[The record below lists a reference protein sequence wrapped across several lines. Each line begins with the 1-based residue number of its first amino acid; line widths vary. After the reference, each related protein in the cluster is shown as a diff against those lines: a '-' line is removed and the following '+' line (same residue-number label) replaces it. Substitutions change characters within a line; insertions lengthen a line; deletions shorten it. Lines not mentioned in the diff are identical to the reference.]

1 MAMIISQCSLSVL
14 RQSAEKLRAGDLVA
28 FPTETVYGIGADAEN
43 KDAVAR
49 MYQVK
54 NRPASHPVIVH
65 IAELNDVDYWAQ
77 EIPEYA
83 INLMRDFWPG
93 PMTLLLKRRE
103 VAGDFLTGAQE
114 IVGLRIPANSL
125 TLGLLNE
132 FKAVGGK
139 GIAAP
144 SANRYGAVS
153 PTTAEAVSQ
162 ELSEYLLQ
170 DDQILD
176 GGPCLVGVEST
187 IIDCSGQNPKILRPG
202 AISAQM
208 IEESTGIVLEEVGE
222 TKIRV
227 SGSDKQHYAPKAKV
241 IVGGQSQS
249 GEGLIAMSDV
259 ATPEGVIRLAEPKSI
274 EEYARVLYSAL
285 RMSDS
290 QNLER
295 VRIIPPKGQGLAVAI
310 RDRINRAGA
319 LPVDR
324 DLYLQSED

>member
-14 RQSAEKLRAGDLVA
+14 RKSAEKLRAGDLVA

-54 NRPASHPVIVH
+54 NRPTGHPVIVH
-65 IAELNDVDYWAQ
+65 IAELNDVDYWAKDV
-77 EIPEYA
+77 PEYA

-93 PMTLLLKRRE
+93 PMTLLLRRRDA
-103 VAGDFLTGAQE
+103 AGDFLTGAQE

-125 TLGLLNE
+125 ALGLLNE
-132 FKAVGGK
+132 FKAFGGK

-162 ELSEYLLQ
+162 ELSEYLSPN
-170 DDQILD
+170 DQILD

-187 IIDCSGQNPKILRPG
+187 IIDCSSESPKILRPG
-202 AISAQM
+202 AISAEM

-241 IVGGQSQS
+241 IVDGQSQS
-249 GEGLIAMSDV
+249 GEGLIAMSEV
-259 ATPEGVIRLAEPKSI
+259 TTPEGVIRLAEPKSI

-285 RMSDS
+285 RMSDT
-290 QNLER
+290 QNLQT
-295 VRIIPPKGQGLAVAI
+295 VRIIPPVGPGLAVAI
-310 RDRINRAGA
+310 RDRINRAA
-319 LPVDR
+319 AN
-324 DLYLQSED
+324 

>member
-54 NRPASHPVIVH
+54 NRPSGHPVIVH

-125 TLGLLNE
+125 ALGLLNE

-162 ELSEYLLQ
+162 ELSEFLSPN
-170 DDQILD
+170 DQILD

-187 IIDCSGQNPKILRPG
+187 IIDCSSESPKILRPG
-202 AISAQM
+202 AISAEM

-241 IVGGQSQS
+241 IVDGQSQS
-249 GEGLIAMSDV
+249 GEGLIAMSEV
-259 ATPEGVIRLAEPKSI
+259 TTPEGVIRLAEPKSI

-285 RMSDS
+285 RMSDT
-290 QNLER
+290 QNLQT
-295 VRIIPPKGQGLAVAI
+295 VRIIPPAGQGLAVAI
-310 RDRINRAGA
+310 RDRINRAA
-319 LPVDR
+319 AN
-324 DLYLQSED
+324 

>member
-1 MAMIISQCSLSVL
+1 MATIISQCSLNVL
-14 RQSAEKLRAGDLVA
+14 RQSAEKLIQGNLVA
-28 FPTETVYGIGADAEN
+28 FPTETVYGIGADAMN

-54 NRPASHPVIVH
+54 NRPTSHPVIVH
-65 IAELNDVDYWAQ
+65 IAELNDVDYWAKDV
-77 EIPEYA
+77 PEYA

-125 TLGLLNE
+125 ALGLLNE

-162 ELSEYLLQ
+162 ELSEYLLP

-187 IIDCSGQNPKILRPG
+187 IIDCSSDNPMILRPG
-202 AISAQM
+202 SVSAEM
-208 IEESTGIVLEEVGE
+208 IEESTGIILSEAGE
-222 TKIRV
+222 KKIRT

-241 IVGGQSQS
+241 LIDGQSQS

-274 EEYARVLYSAL
+274 EEYARALYAAL
-285 RMSDS
+285 RQGDS
-290 QNLER
+290 QNLESI
-295 VRIIPPKGQGLAVAI
+295 RIIPPDGQGLAVAI
-310 RDRINRAGA
+310 RDRIIRAA
-319 LPVDR
+319 AI
-324 DLYLQSED
+324 

>member
-1 MAMIISQCSLSVL
+1 MATIISQCSLNVL
-14 RQSAEKLRAGDLVA
+14 RQSAEKLKSGDLIA

-54 NRPASHPVIVH
+54 NRPADHPVIVH
-65 IAELNDVDYWAQ
+65 IAELNDVDYWAKDV
-77 EIPEYA
+77 PEYA

-125 TLGLLNE
+125 ALGLLNE
-132 FKAVGGK
+132 FKAVGGM

-162 ELSEYLLQ
+162 ELSEYLLPG
-170 DDQILD
+170 DQILD

-187 IIDCSGQNPKILRPG
+187 IIDCSSDNPKILRPG
-202 AISAQM
+202 AISAEM
-208 IEESTGIVLEEVGE
+208 IEESTGIILAEVSE
-222 TKIRV
+222 TKIRT
-227 SGSDKQHYAPKAKV
+227 SGSDKQHYAPRARV
-241 IVGGQSQS
+241 IIGGEIQS
-249 GEGLIAMSDV
+249 GEGLIAMSEI

-290 QNLER
+290 QNLEK
-295 VRIIPPKGQGLAVAI
+295 VRIIPPKGEGLAVAI
-310 RDRINRAGA
+310 RDRINRAA
-319 LPVDR
+319 AN
-324 DLYLQSED
+324 

>member
-54 NRPASHPVIVH
+54 NRPTGHPVIIH
-65 IAELNDVDYWAQ
+65 IAELNDVDYWAKDV
-77 EIPEYA
+77 PEYA

-93 PMTLLLKRRE
+93 PMTLLLRRRDA
-103 VAGDFLTGAQE
+103 AGDFLTGAQE

-125 TLGLLNE
+125 ALGLLNE
-132 FKAVGGK
+132 FKAFGGK

-162 ELSEYLLQ
+162 ELSEYLSPN
-170 DDQILD
+170 DQILD

-202 AISAQM
+202 AISAEM

-241 IVGGQSQS
+241 IVDGQSQS
-249 GEGLIAMSDV
+249 GEGLIAMSEV
-259 ATPEGVIRLAEPKSI
+259 TTPEGVIRLAEPKSI

-285 RMSDS
+285 RMSDT
-290 QNLER
+290 QNLQT
-295 VRIIPPKGQGLAVAI
+295 VRIIPPVGQGLAVAI
-310 RDRINRAGA
+310 RDRINRAA
-319 LPVDR
+319 AN
-324 DLYLQSED
+324 

>member
-54 NRPASHPVIVH
+54 NRPTGHPVIIH

-125 TLGLLNE
+125 ALGLLNE

-162 ELSEYLLQ
+162 ELSEFLSPN
-170 DDQILD
+170 DQILD
-176 GGPCLVGVEST
+176 GGACLVGVEST
-187 IIDCSGQNPKILRPG
+187 IIDCSSENPKILRPG
-202 AISAQM
+202 AISAEM

-241 IVGGQSQS
+241 IVDGQSQR
-249 GEGLIAMSDV
+249 GEGLIAMSYV
-259 ATPEGVIRLAEPKSI
+259 ATPEGVVRLAEPKSV

-285 RMSDS
+285 RASDT
-290 QNLER
+290 QNLQT
-295 VRIIPPKGQGLAVAI
+295 VRIIPPVGPGLAVAI
-310 RDRINRAGA
+310 RDRINRAA
-319 LPVDR
+319 AN
-324 DLYLQSED
+324 

>member
-1 MAMIISQCSLSVL
+1 MAMIISQCSLNVL
-14 RQSAEKLRAGDLVA
+14 RQSAEKLIQGNLVA

-65 IAELNDVDYWAQ
+65 IAELNDVDYWAKDV
-77 EIPEYA
+77 PEYA

-125 TLGLLNE
+125 ALGLLNE
-132 FKAVGGK
+132 FKALGGK

-162 ELSEYLLQ
+162 ELSEYLLP

-187 IIDCSGQNPKILRPG
+187 IIDCSSDNPMILRPG
-202 AISAQM
+202 SVSAEM
-208 IEESTGIVLEEVGE
+208 IEESTGIILSEVVE
-222 TKIRV
+222 KKIRT

-241 IVGGQSQS
+241 IIDGQSQS
-249 GEGLIAMSDV
+249 GEGLIAMSGV

-274 EEYARVLYSAL
+274 EEYARALYAAL
-285 RMSDS
+285 RQGDS
-290 QNLER
+290 QNLESI
-295 VRIIPPKGQGLAVAI
+295 RIIPPDGQGLAVAI
-310 RDRINRAGA
+310 RDRINRAA
-319 LPVDR
+319 AI
-324 DLYLQSED
+324 

>member
-1 MAMIISQCSLSVL
+1 MATIISQCSLSVL
-14 RQSAEKLRAGDLVA
+14 RQSAEKLKAGDLIA

-54 NRPASHPVIVH
+54 NRPANHPVIVH
-65 IAELNDVDYWAQ
+65 IAELNDVDYWAKDV
-77 EIPEYA
+77 PEYA
-83 INLMRDFWPG
+83 INLMRDYWPG

-125 TLGLLNE
+125 ALGLLNE
-132 FKAVGGK
+132 FKAVGGM

-162 ELSEYLLQ
+162 ELSEYLLPG
-170 DDQILD
+170 DQILD

-187 IIDCSGQNPKILRPG
+187 IIDCSSDNPKILRPG
-202 AISAQM
+202 AISAEM
-208 IEESTGIVLEEVGE
+208 IEESTGIILAEVSE
-222 TKIRV
+222 TKIRT
-227 SGSDKQHYAPKAKV
+227 SGSDKQHYSPRARV
-241 IVGGQSQS
+241 IIGGEIQS
-249 GEGLIAMSDV
+249 GEGLIAMSEI

-290 QNLER
+290 QNLEK
-295 VRIIPPKGQGLAVAI
+295 VRIIPPRGEGLAVAI
-310 RDRINRAGA
+310 RDRINRAA
-319 LPVDR
+319 AN
-324 DLYLQSED
+324 

>member
-14 RQSAEKLRAGDLVA
+14 RQSAEKLKAGNLIA

-54 NRPASHPVIVH
+54 NRPANHPVIVH
-65 IAELNDVDYWAQ
+65 IAELNDVDYWAKDV
-77 EIPEYA
+77 PEYA

-93 PMTLLLKRRE
+93 PMTLLLKRRV

-125 TLGLLNE
+125 ALGLLNE
-132 FKAVGGK
+132 FKAVGGM

-162 ELSEYLLQ
+162 ELSEYLLPG
-170 DDQILD
+170 DQILD

-187 IIDCSGQNPKILRPG
+187 IIDCSSDNPRILRPG
-202 AISAQM
+202 AISAEM
-208 IEESTGIVLEEVGE
+208 IEESTGIILAEVGE
-222 TKIRV
+222 TKIRT
-227 SGSDKQHYAPKAKV
+227 SGSDKQHYAPRARVV
-241 IVGGQSQS
+241 IGGEIQS
-249 GEGLIAMSDV
+249 GEGLIAMSEI

-290 QNLER
+290 QNLEKVR
-295 VRIIPPKGQGLAVAI
+295 VIPPNGEGLAVAI
-310 RDRINRAGA
+310 RDRINRAA
-319 LPVDR
+319 AN
-324 DLYLQSED
+324 

>member
-54 NRPASHPVIVH
+54 NRPSGHPVIVH
-65 IAELNDVDYWAQ
+65 IAELNDVDYWAR

-125 TLGLLNE
+125 ALGLLNE

-162 ELSEYLLQ
+162 ELSEHLSPN
-170 DDQILD
+170 DQILD

-202 AISAQM
+202 AISAEM

-241 IVGGQSQS
+241 IVDGQSQS

-285 RMSDS
+285 RMSDT
-290 QNLER
+290 QNLQT
-295 VRIIPPKGQGLAVAI
+295 VRIIPPVGPGLAVAI
-310 RDRINRAGA
+310 RDRINRAA
-319 LPVDR
+319 AN
-324 DLYLQSED
+324 

>member
-1 MAMIISQCSLSVL
+1 MATIISQCSLNVL
-14 RQSAEKLRAGDLVA
+14 RQSAEKLIQGNLVA
-28 FPTETVYGIGADAEN
+28 FPTETVYGIGADAMN

-54 NRPASHPVIVH
+54 NRPTSHPVIVH
-65 IAELNDVDYWAQ
+65 IAELNDVDYWAKDV
-77 EIPEYA
+77 PEYA

-125 TLGLLNE
+125 ALGLLNE
-132 FKAVGGK
+132 FKALGGK

-162 ELSEYLLQ
+162 ELSEYLLP

-187 IIDCSGQNPKILRPG
+187 IIDCSSDNPMILRPG
-202 AISAQM
+202 SVSAEM
-208 IEESTGIVLEEVGE
+208 IEESTGIILAEAGE
-222 TKIRV
+222 KKIRT

-241 IVGGQSQS
+241 IIDGQSQS
-249 GEGLIAMSDV
+249 GEGLIAMSGV

-274 EEYARVLYSAL
+274 EEYARALYAAL
-285 RMSDS
+285 RQGDS
-290 QNLER
+290 QNLESI
-295 VRIIPPKGQGLAVAI
+295 RIIPPDGQGLAVAI
-310 RDRINRAGA
+310 RDRINRAA
-319 LPVDR
+319 AN
-324 DLYLQSED
+324 

>member
-1 MAMIISQCSLSVL
+1 MATIISQCSLNVL
-14 RQSAEKLRAGDLVA
+14 RQSAEKLRQGNLVA
-28 FPTETVYGIGADAEN
+28 FPTETVYGIGADAMN

-54 NRPASHPVIVH
+54 NRPTSHPVIVH
-65 IAELNDVDYWAQ
+65 IAELNDVDYWAKDV
-77 EIPEYA
+77 PEYA

-125 TLGLLNE
+125 ALGLLNE

-162 ELSEYLLQ
+162 ELSEYLLP

-187 IIDCSGQNPKILRPG
+187 IIDCSSDNPMILRPG
-202 AISAQM
+202 SVSAEM
-208 IEESTGIVLEEVGE
+208 IEESTGIILSEAGE
-222 TKIRV
+222 KKIRT

-241 IVGGQSQS
+241 IIDGQSQS

-274 EEYARVLYSAL
+274 EEYARALYAAL
-285 RMSDS
+285 RQGDS
-290 QNLER
+290 QNLESI
-295 VRIIPPKGQGLAVAI
+295 RIIPPDGQGLAVAI
-310 RDRINRAGA
+310 RDRIIRAA
-319 LPVDR
+319 AI
-324 DLYLQSED
+324 

>member
-1 MAMIISQCSLSVL
+1 MATIISQCSLNVL
-14 RQSAEKLRAGDLVA
+14 RQSAEKLIQGNLVA
-28 FPTETVYGIGADAEN
+28 FPTETVYGIGADAMN

-54 NRPASHPVIVH
+54 NRPTSHPVIVH
-65 IAELNDVDYWAQ
+65 IAELNDVDYWAKDV
-77 EIPEYA
+77 PEYA

-125 TLGLLNE
+125 ALGLLNE

-162 ELSEYLLQ
+162 ELSEYLLP

-187 IIDCSGQNPKILRPG
+187 IIDCSSDNPMILRPG
-202 AISAQM
+202 SVSAEM
-208 IEESTGIVLEEVGE
+208 IEESTGIILSEAGE
-222 TKIRV
+222 KKIRT

-241 IVGGQSQS
+241 IIDGQSQS

-274 EEYARVLYSAL
+274 EEYARALYAAL
-285 RMSDS
+285 RQGDS
-290 QNLER
+290 QNLESI
-295 VRIIPPKGQGLAVAI
+295 RIIPPNGQGLAVAI
-310 RDRINRAGA
+310 RDRINRAA
-319 LPVDR
+319 AI
-324 DLYLQSED
+324 

>member
-54 NRPASHPVIVH
+54 NRPTGHPVIIH
-65 IAELNDVDYWAQ
+65 IAELNDVDYWAKDV
-77 EIPEYA
+77 PEYA

-93 PMTLLLKRRE
+93 PMTLLLRRRDA
-103 VAGDFLTGAQE
+103 AGDFLTGAQE

-125 TLGLLNE
+125 ALGLLNE
-132 FKAVGGK
+132 FKAFGGK

-162 ELSEYLLQ
+162 ELSEYLSPN
-170 DDQILD
+170 DQILD

-187 IIDCSGQNPKILRPG
+187 IIDCSSESPKILRPG
-202 AISAQM
+202 AISAEM

-241 IVGGQSQS
+241 IVDGQSQS

-259 ATPEGVIRLAEPKSI
+259 ATPEGVIRLAEPKSV

-285 RMSDS
+285 RMSDT
-290 QNLER
+290 QNLQT
-295 VRIIPPKGQGLAVAI
+295 VRIIPPVGPGLAVAI
-310 RDRINRAGA
+310 RDRINRAA
-319 LPVDR
+319 AN
-324 DLYLQSED
+324 

>member
-1 MAMIISQCSLSVL
+1 MATIISQCSLNVL
-14 RQSAEKLRAGDLVA
+14 RQSAEKLLQGNLVA
-28 FPTETVYGIGADAEN
+28 FPTETVYGIGADAMN

-54 NRPASHPVIVH
+54 NRPTSHPVIVH
-65 IAELNDVDYWAQ
+65 IAELNDVDYWAKDV
-77 EIPEYA
+77 PEYA

-125 TLGLLNE
+125 ALGLLNE

-162 ELSEYLLQ
+162 ELSEYLLP

-187 IIDCSGQNPKILRPG
+187 IIDCSSDNPMILRPG
-202 AISAQM
+202 SVSAEM
-208 IEESTGIVLEEVGE
+208 IEESTGIILSEAGE
-222 TKIRV
+222 KKIRT

-241 IVGGQSQS
+241 IIDGQSQS

-274 EEYARVLYSAL
+274 EEYARALYAAL
-285 RMSDS
+285 RQGDS
-290 QNLER
+290 QNLESI
-295 VRIIPPKGQGLAVAI
+295 RIIPPDGQGLAVAI
-310 RDRINRAGA
+310 RDRINRAA
-319 LPVDR
+319 AI
-324 DLYLQSED
+324 

>member
-14 RQSAEKLRAGDLVA
+14 RQSAEKLKSGDLIA

-54 NRPASHPVIVH
+54 NRPANHPVIVH
-65 IAELNDVDYWAQ
+65 IAELNDVDYWAKDV
-77 EIPEYA
+77 PEYA

-103 VAGDFLTGAQE
+103 VAGNFLTGAQE

-125 TLGLLNE
+125 ALGLLNE
-132 FKAVGGK
+132 FKAVGGM

-162 ELSEYLLQ
+162 ELSEYLLPG
-170 DDQILD
+170 DQILD

-187 IIDCSGQNPKILRPG
+187 IIDCSSDNPRILRPG
-202 AISAQM
+202 AISAEM
-208 IEESTGIVLEEVGE
+208 IEESTGIILAEVSE
-222 TKIRV
+222 TKIRT
-227 SGSDKQHYAPKAKV
+227 SGSDKQHYAPRAKV
-241 IVGGQSQS
+241 IIGGEIQS
-249 GEGLIAMSDV
+249 GEGLIAMSEI

-290 QNLER
+290 QNLEK
-295 VRIIPPKGQGLAVAI
+295 VRIIPPRGEGLAVAI
-310 RDRINRAGA
+310 RDRINRAA
-319 LPVDR
+319 AN
-324 DLYLQSED
+324 

>member
-1 MAMIISQCSLSVL
+1 MATIISQCSLSVL
-14 RQSAEKLRAGDLVA
+14 RQSAEKLKSGDLIA

-54 NRPASHPVIVH
+54 NRPVNHPVIVH
-65 IAELNDVDYWAQ
+65 IAELNDVDYWAKDV
-77 EIPEYA
+77 PEYA
-83 INLMRDFWPG
+83 INLMRDYWPG

-125 TLGLLNE
+125 ALGLLNE
-132 FKAVGGK
+132 FKAVGGM

-162 ELSEYLLQ
+162 ELSEYLLPG
-170 DDQILD
+170 DQILD

-187 IIDCSGQNPKILRPG
+187 IIDCSSDNPRILRPG
-202 AISAQM
+202 AISAEM
-208 IEESTGIVLEEVGE
+208 IEESTGIILAEVSE
-222 TKIRV
+222 TKIRT
-227 SGSDKQHYAPKAKV
+227 SGSDKQHYAPRARV
-241 IVGGQSQS
+241 IIGGEIQS
-249 GEGLIAMSDV
+249 GEGLIAMSEI

-290 QNLER
+290 QNLEK
-295 VRIIPPKGQGLAVAI
+295 VRIIPPRGEGLAVAI
-310 RDRINRAGA
+310 RDRINRAA
-319 LPVDR
+319 AN
-324 DLYLQSED
+324 

>member
-54 NRPASHPVIVH
+54 NRPSGHPVIIH
-65 IAELNDVDYWAQ
+65 IAELNDVDFWAKDV
-77 EIPEYA
+77 PEYA

-125 TLGLLNE
+125 ALGLLNE

-162 ELSEYLLQ
+162 ELSEFLSPS
-170 DDQILD
+170 DQILD

-202 AISAQM
+202 AISTEM
-208 IEESTGIVLEEVGE
+208 IEESTGIVLEEVSE
-222 TKIRV
+222 TKFRV

-241 IVGGQSQS
+241 IVDGQSQS
-249 GEGLIAMSDV
+249 GEGLIAMSEV
-259 ATPEGVIRLAEPKSI
+259 TTPEGVIRLAEPKSI

-285 RMSDS
+285 RMSDT
-290 QNLER
+290 QNLQT
-295 VRIIPPKGQGLAVAI
+295 VRIIPPVGPGLAVAI
-310 RDRINRAGA
+310 RDRINRAA
-319 LPVDR
+319 AN
-324 DLYLQSED
+324 

>member
-54 NRPASHPVIVH
+54 NRPSGHPVIVH

-114 IVGLRIPANSL
+114 ILGLRIPANSL
-125 TLGLLNE
+125 ALGLLNE

-162 ELSEYLLQ
+162 ELSEFLSPN
-170 DDQILD
+170 DQILD

-202 AISAQM
+202 AISAEM

-241 IVGGQSQS
+241 IVDGQSQS

-259 ATPEGVIRLAEPKSI
+259 ATPEGVVRLAEPKSV

-285 RMSDS
+285 RMSDT
-290 QNLER
+290 QNLQT
-295 VRIIPPKGQGLAVAI
+295 VRIISPVGPGLAVAI
-310 RDRINRAGA
+310 CDRINRAA
-319 LPVDR
+319 AN
-324 DLYLQSED
+324 

>member
-1 MAMIISQCSLSVL
+1 MATIISQCSLSVL
-14 RQSAEKLRAGDLVA
+14 RQSAEKLKAGDLIA

-54 NRPASHPVIVH
+54 NRPANHPVIVH
-65 IAELNDVDYWAQ
+65 IAELNDVDYWAKDV
-77 EIPEYA
+77 PEYA

-93 PMTLLLKRRE
+93 PMTLLLKRRV

-125 TLGLLNE
+125 ALGLLNE
-132 FKAVGGK
+132 FKAVGGM

-162 ELSEYLLQ
+162 ELSEYLLPG
-170 DDQILD
+170 DQILD

-187 IIDCSGQNPKILRPG
+187 IIDCSSDNPRILRPG
-202 AISAQM
+202 AISAEM
-208 IEESTGIVLEEVGE
+208 IEESTGIILAEVSE
-222 TKIRV
+222 TKIRT
-227 SGSDKQHYAPKAKV
+227 SGSDKQHYAPRARV
-241 IVGGQSQS
+241 IIGGEIQS
-249 GEGLIAMSDV
+249 GEGLIAMSEI

-290 QNLER
+290 QNLEK
-295 VRIIPPKGQGLAVAI
+295 VRIIPPRGEGLAVAI
-310 RDRINRAGA
+310 RDRINRAA
-319 LPVDR
+319 AN
-324 DLYLQSED
+324 

>member
-14 RQSAEKLRAGDLVA
+14 RQSAEKLKAGDLIA

-54 NRPASHPVIVH
+54 NRPANHPVIVH
-65 IAELNDVDYWAQ
+65 IAELNDVDYWAKDV
-77 EIPEYA
+77 PEYA

-93 PMTLLLKRRE
+93 PMTLLLKRRV

-125 TLGLLNE
+125 ALGLLNE
-132 FKAVGGK
+132 FKAVGGM

-162 ELSEYLLQ
+162 ELSEYLLPG
-170 DDQILD
+170 DQILD

-187 IIDCSGQNPKILRPG
+187 IIDCSSDNPRILRPG
-202 AISAQM
+202 AISAEM
-208 IEESTGIVLEEVGE
+208 IEESTGIILAEVSE
-222 TKIRV
+222 TKIRT
-227 SGSDKQHYAPKAKV
+227 SGSDKQHYAPRAKV
-241 IVGGQSQS
+241 IIGGEIQS
-249 GEGLIAMSDV
+249 GEGLIAMSEI

-290 QNLER
+290 QNLEK
-295 VRIIPPKGQGLAVAI
+295 VRIIPPRGEGLAVAI
-310 RDRINRAGA
+310 RDRINRAA
-319 LPVDR
+319 AN
-324 DLYLQSED
+324 

>member
-1 MAMIISQCSLSVL
+1 MATIISQCSLNVL
-14 RQSAEKLRAGDLVA
+14 RQSAEKLIQGNLVA
-28 FPTETVYGIGADAEN
+28 FPTETVYGIGADAMN

-54 NRPASHPVIVH
+54 NRPTSHPVIVH
-65 IAELNDVDYWAQ
+65 IAELNDVDYWAKDV
-77 EIPEYA
+77 PEYA

-125 TLGLLNE
+125 ALGLLNE

-162 ELSEYLLQ
+162 ELSEYLLP

-187 IIDCSGQNPKILRPG
+187 IIDCSSDNPMILRPG
-202 AISAQM
+202 SVSAEM
-208 IEESTGIVLEEVGE
+208 IEESTGIILSEAGE
-222 TKIRV
+222 KKIRT

-241 IVGGQSQS
+241 IIDGQSQS

-274 EEYARVLYSAL
+274 EEYARALYAAL
-285 RMSDS
+285 RQGDS
-290 QNLER
+290 QNLESI
-295 VRIIPPKGQGLAVAI
+295 RIIPPDGQGLAVAI
-310 RDRINRAGA
+310 RDRIIRAA
-319 LPVDR
+319 AI
-324 DLYLQSED
+324 

>member
-1 MAMIISQCSLSVL
+1 MATIISQCSLNVL
-14 RQSAEKLRAGDLVA
+14 RQSAEKLRQGNLVA
-28 FPTETVYGIGADAEN
+28 FPTETVYGIGADAMN

-54 NRPASHPVIVH
+54 NRPTGHPVIVH
-65 IAELNDVDYWAQ
+65 IAELNDVDYWAKDV
-77 EIPEYA
+77 PEYA

-125 TLGLLNE
+125 ALGLLNE
-132 FKAVGGK
+132 FKALGGK

-162 ELSEYLLQ
+162 ELSEYLLP

-187 IIDCSGQNPKILRPG
+187 IIDCSSDNPMILRPG
-202 AISAQM
+202 SVSAEM
-208 IEESTGIVLEEVGE
+208 IEESTGIILAEVVE
-222 TKIRV
+222 KKIRT
-227 SGSDKQHYAPKAKV
+227 SGSDKQHYAPKARV
-241 IVGGQSQS
+241 IIDGQSQS
-249 GEGLIAMSDV
+249 GEGLIAMSGV

-274 EEYARVLYSAL
+274 EEYARALYAAL
-285 RMSDS
+285 RQGDS
-290 QNLER
+290 QNLELI
-295 VRIIPPKGQGLAVAI
+295 RIIPPDGQGLAVAI
-310 RDRINRAGA
+310 RDRINRAA
-319 LPVDR
+319 AI
-324 DLYLQSED
+324 

>member
-1 MAMIISQCSLSVL
+1 MATIISQCSLNVL
-14 RQSAEKLRAGDLVA
+14 RQSAEKLIQGNLVA
-28 FPTETVYGIGADAEN
+28 FPTETVYGIGADAMN

-49 MYQVK
+49 MYQAK

-65 IAELNDVDYWAQ
+65 IAELNDVDYWAKDV
-77 EIPEYA
+77 PEYA

-114 IVGLRIPANSL
+114 IFGLRIPANSL
-125 TLGLLNE
+125 ALGLLNE
-132 FKAVGGK
+132 FKALGGK

-162 ELSEYLLQ
+162 ELSEYLLP

-187 IIDCSGQNPKILRPG
+187 IIDCSSDNPMILRPG
-202 AISAQM
+202 SVSAEM
-208 IEESTGIVLEEVGE
+208 IEESTGIILSEAGE
-222 TKIRV
+222 KKIRT

-241 IVGGQSQS
+241 IIDGQSQS

-259 ATPEGVIRLAEPKSI
+259 ATPEGVIRLAEPNSI

-290 QNLER
+290 QNLEK
-295 VRIIPPKGQGLAVAI
+295 VRIIPPTGQGLAVAI
-310 RDRINRAGA
+310 RDRINRAA
-319 LPVDR
+319 AI
-324 DLYLQSED
+324 

>member
-1 MAMIISQCSLSVL
+1 MATIISQCSLNVL
-14 RQSAEKLRAGDLVA
+14 RQSAEKLLQGNLVA
-28 FPTETVYGIGADAEN
+28 FPTETVYGIGADAMN

-54 NRPASHPVIVH
+54 NRPTSHPVIVH
-65 IAELNDVDYWAQ
+65 IAELNDVDYWAKDV
-77 EIPEYA
+77 PEYA

-125 TLGLLNE
+125 ALGLLNE
-132 FKAVGGK
+132 FKALGGK

-162 ELSEYLLQ
+162 ELSEYLLP

-187 IIDCSGQNPKILRPG
+187 IIDCSSDNPMILRPG
-202 AISAQM
+202 SVSAEM
-208 IEESTGIVLEEVGE
+208 IEESTGIILAEAGE
-222 TKIRV
+222 KKIRT

-241 IVGGQSQS
+241 IIDGQSQS

-274 EEYARVLYSAL
+274 EEYARALYAAL
-285 RMSDS
+285 RQGDS
-290 QNLER
+290 QNLESI
-295 VRIIPPKGQGLAVAI
+295 RIIPPDGQGLAVAI
-310 RDRINRAGA
+310 RDRINRAA
-319 LPVDR
+319 AN
-324 DLYLQSED
+324 

>member
-1 MAMIISQCSLSVL
+1 MATIISQCSLNVL
-14 RQSAEKLRAGDLVA
+14 RQSAEKLLQGNLVA
-28 FPTETVYGIGADAEN
+28 FPTETVYGIGADAMN

-54 NRPASHPVIVH
+54 NRPTSHPVIVH
-65 IAELNDVDYWAQ
+65 IAELNDVDYWAKDV
-77 EIPEYA
+77 PEYA

-103 VAGDFLTGAQE
+103 VAGEFLTGAQE

-125 TLGLLNE
+125 ALGLLNE

-162 ELSEYLLQ
+162 ELSEYLLP

-187 IIDCSGQNPKILRPG
+187 IIDCSSDNPMILRPG
-202 AISAQM
+202 SVSAEM
-208 IEESTGIVLEEVGE
+208 IEESTGIILSEAGE
-222 TKIRV
+222 KKIRT

-241 IVGGQSQS
+241 IIDGQSQS
-249 GEGLIAMSDV
+249 GEGLIAMSGV

-274 EEYARVLYSAL
+274 EEYARALYAAL
-285 RMSDS
+285 RQGDS
-290 QNLER
+290 QNLESI
-295 VRIIPPKGQGLAVAI
+295 RIIPPDGQGLAVAI
-310 RDRINRAGA
+310 RDRINRAA
-319 LPVDR
+319 AN
-324 DLYLQSED
+324 

>member
-1 MAMIISQCSLSVL
+1 MATIISQCSLNVL
-14 RQSAEKLRAGDLVA
+14 RQSAEKLRHGNLVA
-28 FPTETVYGIGADAEN
+28 FPTETVYGIGADAMN

-65 IAELNDVDYWAQ
+65 IAELNDVDYWAKDV
-77 EIPEYA
+77 PEYA
-83 INLMRDFWPG
+83 INLMRDYWPG

-125 TLGLLNE
+125 ALGLLNE
-132 FKAVGGK
+132 FRALGGK

-162 ELSEYLLQ
+162 ELSEYLLP

-187 IIDCSGQNPKILRPG
+187 IIDCSSDNPMILRPG
-202 AISAQM
+202 SVSAEM
-208 IEESTGIVLEEVGE
+208 IEESTGIILSEVVE
-222 TKIRV
+222 KKIRT
-227 SGSDKQHYAPKAKV
+227 SGSDKQHYAPKARV
-241 IVGGQSQS
+241 IIDGQSQS
-249 GEGLIAMSDV
+249 GEGLIAMSGV

-274 EEYARVLYSAL
+274 EEYARALYAAL
-285 RMSDS
+285 RQGDS
-290 QNLER
+290 QNLESI
-295 VRIIPPKGQGLAVAI
+295 RIIPPDGQGLAVAI
-310 RDRINRAGA
+310 RDRINRAA
-319 LPVDR
+319 AI
-324 DLYLQSED
+324 

>member
-1 MAMIISQCSLSVL
+1 MATIISQCSLNVL
-14 RQSAEKLRAGDLVA
+14 RQSAEKLIQGNLVA
-28 FPTETVYGIGADAEN
+28 FPTETVYGIGADAMN

-54 NRPASHPVIVH
+54 NRPTSHPVIVH
-65 IAELNDVDYWAQ
+65 IAELNDVDYWAKDV
-77 EIPEYA
+77 PEYA

-125 TLGLLNE
+125 ALGLLNE
-132 FKAVGGK
+132 FKALGGK

-162 ELSEYLLQ
+162 ELSEYLLP

-187 IIDCSGQNPKILRPG
+187 IIDCSSDNPMILRPG
-202 AISAQM
+202 SVSAEM
-208 IEESTGIVLEEVGE
+208 IEESTGIILSEAGE
-222 TKIRV
+222 KKIRT

-241 IVGGQSQS
+241 IIDGQSQS

-259 ATPEGVIRLAEPKSI
+259 ATPEGVIRLAEPNSI

-290 QNLER
+290 QNLEK
-295 VRIIPPKGQGLAVAI
+295 VRIIPPTGQGLAVAI
-310 RDRINRAGA
+310 RDRINRAA
-319 LPVDR
+319 AI
-324 DLYLQSED
+324 

>member
-54 NRPASHPVIVH
+54 NRPTGHPVIIH
-65 IAELNDVDYWAQ
+65 IAELNDVDYWAR

-125 TLGLLNE
+125 ALGLLNE
-132 FKAVGGK
+132 FKEVGGK

-162 ELSEYLLQ
+162 ELSEFLSPN
-170 DDQILD
+170 DQILD

-202 AISAQM
+202 AISAEM

-222 TKIRV
+222 RKIRV

-241 IVGGQSQS
+241 IVDGQSQS

-285 RMSDS
+285 RMSDT
-290 QNLER
+290 QNLQT
-295 VRIIPPKGQGLAVAI
+295 VRIIPPVGPGLAVAI
-310 RDRINRAGA
+310 RDRINRAA
-319 LPVDR
+319 AN
-324 DLYLQSED
+324 

>member
-1 MAMIISQCSLSVL
+1 MATIISQCSLNVL
-14 RQSAEKLRAGDLVA
+14 RQSAEKLIQGNLVA
-28 FPTETVYGIGADAEN
+28 FPTETVYGIGADAMN

-54 NRPASHPVIVH
+54 NRPAGHPVIVH
-65 IAELNDVDYWAQ
+65 IAELNDVDYWAKDV
-77 EIPEYA
+77 PEYA

-125 TLGLLNE
+125 ALGLLNE
-132 FKAVGGK
+132 FKALGGK

-162 ELSEYLLQ
+162 ELSEYLLP

-187 IIDCSGQNPKILRPG
+187 IIDCSSDNPMILRPG
-202 AISAQM
+202 SVSAEM
-208 IEESTGIVLEEVGE
+208 IEESTGIILSEAGE
-222 TKIRV
+222 KKIRT

-241 IVGGQSQS
+241 IIDGQSQS

-274 EEYARVLYSAL
+274 EEYARALYAAL
-285 RMSDS
+285 RQGDS
-290 QNLER
+290 QNLESI
-295 VRIIPPKGQGLAVAI
+295 RIIPPDGQGLAVAI
-310 RDRINRAGA
+310 RDRINRAA
-319 LPVDR
+319 AN
-324 DLYLQSED
+324 

>member
-1 MAMIISQCSLSVL
+1 MATIISQCSLNVL
-14 RQSAEKLRAGDLVA
+14 RQSAEKLIQGNLVA
-28 FPTETVYGIGADAEN
+28 FPTETVYGIGADAMN

-54 NRPASHPVIVH
+54 NRPTSHPVIVH
-65 IAELNDVDYWAQ
+65 IAELNDVDYWAKDV
-77 EIPEYA
+77 PEYA

-125 TLGLLNE
+125 ALGLLNE

-162 ELSEYLLQ
+162 ELSEYLLP

-187 IIDCSGQNPKILRPG
+187 IIDCSSDNPMILRPG
-202 AISAQM
+202 SVSAEM
-208 IEESTGIVLEEVGE
+208 IEESTGIILAEAGE
-222 TKIRV
+222 KKIRT

-241 IVGGQSQS
+241 IIDGQSQS

-274 EEYARVLYSAL
+274 EEYARALYAAL
-285 RMSDS
+285 RQGDS
-290 QNLER
+290 QNLESI
-295 VRIIPPKGQGLAVAI
+295 RIIPPNGQGLAVAI
-310 RDRINRAGA
+310 RDRINRAA
-319 LPVDR
+319 AI
-324 DLYLQSED
+324 